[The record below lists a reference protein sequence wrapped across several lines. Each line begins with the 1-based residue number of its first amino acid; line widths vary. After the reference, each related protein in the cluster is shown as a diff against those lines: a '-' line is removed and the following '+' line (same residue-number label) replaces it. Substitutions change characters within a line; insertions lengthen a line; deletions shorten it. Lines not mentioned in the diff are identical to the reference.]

1 MNRKATPILLA
12 IAMAIGLITYVSERA
27 SRPSGAADKPQ
38 TPRVLNVG
46 QADILQVR
54 VKRDFWNSYTL
65 ARDPDGTWQI
75 TEPSREPAFTPAVN
89 NLLATIEKLPVI
101 ATIDLPSDDSERHRE
116 YGLWE
121 PSLEL
126 TVKTGESERTLLF
139 GTTTSDG
146 AGTYVVETGRDGVFV
161 TTKEAVQ
168 VLSTEYASYRQGA
181 ATSEPPAPAG
191 WKVEDLAVGTGA
203 PARAGQTVS
212 VHYTGRLT
220 DGQLFDSSLV
230 RGQPFSLTIGA
241 GQVIRGWDL
250 GLVGMRQGGK
260 RRLTIPPELAYGAPG
275 KPPTIPP
282 NATLTFDI
290 DLLSI
295 ADK

>member
-12 IAMAIGLITYVSERA
+12 IAMAIGIITYVSERA
-27 SRPSGAADKPQ
+27 ARQSGAPGKPQ

-46 QADILQVR
+46 QADILEVR

-65 ARDPDGTWQI
+65 ARDPDGTWNL
-75 TEPSREPAFTPAVN
+75 TEPSREPASTPAVDK
-89 NLLATIEKLPVI
+89 LLATLVNLPVI

-126 TVKTGESERTLLF
+126 TVKTGETEHTLLF
-139 GTTTSDG
+139 GAATSDG
-146 AGTYVVETGRDGVFV
+146 AGTYVAETGCDGVFV

-168 VLSTEYASYRQGA
+168 VVSTEYAAYRAGA
-181 ATSEPPAPAG
+181 AAGEPAAPAG
-191 WKVEDLAVGTGA
+191 WQVEDLVVGTGTA
-203 PARAGQTVS
+203 AHAGQTVS

-220 DGQLFDSSLV
+220 DGQVFDSSLV
-230 RGQPFSLTIGA
+230 RGQPFSFRIGA

-250 GLVGMRQGGK
+250 GLIGMQPGGK
-260 RRLTIPPELAYGAPG
+260 HRLTIPPELAYGAQG

-282 NATLTFDI
+282 SATLVFEI
-290 DLLSI
+290 DLLSV